1 MTAETYVN
9 QIVKKVKCS
18 RKKREEI
25 RRQLLAEVSVA
36 KEQGAT
42 LEKVMLQMGEPIAI
56 AEEFNENLSGT
67 ERKKYR
73 NAVTAKVIAG
83 IVAAVAVFVVA
94 VLWFLPR
101 GAEIGNSGLYTEAA
115 VEEQAKAVVEMLH
128 AGDYEALQE
137 CSDKKMKAFVTE
149 GTLDGAKK
157 QVGTDWGAFQKFGKC
172 YMQELKQQGKIYAVV
187 QIYAAYE
194 NLGVTY
200 TLSFDEN
207 MQLSG
212 LYMK

>member
-18 RKKREEI
+18 RKKRGEI
-25 RRQLLAEVSVA
+25 RRQLLAEVSA
-36 KEQGAT
+36 AMEQGDA

-73 NAVTAKVIAG
+73 HAAAAK
-83 IVAAVAVFVVA
+83 VAAVILAAAAVFAVA
-94 VLWFLPR
+94 ALWFLPR
-101 GAEIGNSGLYTEAA
+101 GAEIGSSGLYTEAA
-115 VEEQAKAVVEMLH
+115 VEERAKAVVEMLN

-137 CSDKKMKAFVTE
+137 CSDKKMSAYSTKEA
-149 GTLDGAKK
+149 LDGAKK
-157 QVGTDWGAFQKFGKC
+157 QVGTDWGEFQKFGKF

-207 MQLSG
+207 MKLSG